1 MLEDHLDMGSCGL
14 MSGVGTFIIYTYPP
28 PPNFI
33 PCEFTARHRDNI
45 SWIMTSFSAAAKL
58 LFSLVSPFINLAA
71 NQCLKK
77 KKSSRCK
84 LSSCFGSMWL
94 YWYSSMV
101 CSTIYALQFAN
112 HRPKG
117 KRDSERGFL
126 DHFICSKWI
135 SISCHVISESLNIPF
150 SAWTLEMT
158 KGLQSSGWNMRPG
171 RSVIRVTS

>member
-1 MLEDHLDMGSCGL
+1 MNFGRGTNQPTMLEDHLDMGSCGL
-14 MSGVGTFIIYTYPP
+14 THGVGTFIIYTYPP

-33 PCEFTARHRDNI
+33 PCEFTARHTDNI
-45 SWIMTSFSAAAKL
+45 SWILTSCSAAAKL

-77 KKSSRCK
+77 KSSHCK

-101 CSTIYALQFAN
+101 CSTIYALQFSN

-117 KRDSERGFL
+117 KRDSERGDF
-126 DHFICSKWI
+126 
-135 SISCHVISESLNIPF
+135 SITLYAVSESQFPAMLF
-150 SAWTLEMT
+150 
-158 KGLQSSGWNMRPG
+158 QSL
-171 RSVIRVTS
+171 